1 MHYTTDFSPFKIVY
15 GFNLLTPL
23 DLIHLPVNERVC
35 LDGNRKTWVVKD
47 LHATVQ
53 QHIKKK
59 NEQYPYKTNNG
70 RKFVRFEL
78 ED

>member
-1 MHYTTDFSPFKIVY
+1 
-15 GFNLLTPL
+15 
-23 DLIHLPVNERVC
+23 
-35 LDGNRKTWVVKD
+35 VKD

-59 NEQYPYKTNNG
+59 NEEYPYKTNNG
-70 RKFVRFEL
+70 RKFVRFEP

>member
-1 MHYTTDFSPFKIVY
+1 
-15 GFNLLTPL
+15 
-23 DLIHLPVNERVC
+23 
-35 LDGNRKTWVVKD
+35 VVKD

-59 NEQYPYKTNNG
+59 NEQYPYKTNKG
-70 RKFVRFEL
+70 RRFVRFEP